1 MYNTIFVGLDVHKD
15 TIAVAIAKAGREGAE
30 SLGIISND
38 STSII
43 KLVRRLEKNGRKL
56 AFCYEA
62 GPCGYGL
69 YRLIKGMGHDCEVVA
84 SSLVPQKPG
93 DRIKTDRRDA
103 QKLARNFRNG
113 ELTPVWVPDE
123 DHEAL
128 RDLVRGRECVK
139 EDLHRNRQRLS
150 KFILRLGLRAP
161 EGARN
166 WSSKHWQWLK
176 SLKLDNP
183 AQQMVLCEYIH
194 TIEECNGRIERF
206 EKEIEEIMKTSVH
219 HEILS
224 ALQGFRGIALVTAA
238 TIIAEVGD
246 LKRFKKPGQLMSYTG
261 LIPSEWSSGSNR
273 IQGSITKC
281 GNSHLRRVIVE
292 AAWHYRHRPA
302 IGVNL
307 EKRQKGLPEEI
318 KQISWKAQHRL
329 NLKYRRM
336 IGRGKTKQNTVVA
349 VARELL
355 GFIWA
360 VGQIVGEDKEVCDV
374 V

>member
-43 KLVRRLEKNGRKL
+43 KLVRRLEKKGRKL

-128 RDLVRGRECVK
+128 RIGQRKRVRKGRFA
-139 EDLHRNRQRLS
+139 Q
-150 KFILRLGLRAP
+150 
-161 EGARN
+161 
-166 WSSKHWQWLK
+166 K
-176 SLKLDNP
+176 SP
-183 AQQMVLCEYIH
+183 A
-194 TIEECNGRIERF
+194 T
-206 EKEIEEIMKTSVH
+206 
-219 HEILS
+219 
-224 ALQGFRGIALVTAA
+224 
-238 TIIAEVGD
+238 
-246 LKRFKKPGQLMSYTG
+246 
-261 LIPSEWSSGSNR
+261 
-273 IQGSITKC
+273 
-281 GNSHLRRVIVE
+281 
-292 AAWHYRHRPA
+292 
-302 IGVNL
+302 
-307 EKRQKGLPEEI
+307 
-318 KQISWKAQHRL
+318 KQI
-329 NLKYRRM
+329 YP
-336 IGRGKTKQNTVVA
+336 
-349 VARELL
+349 
-355 GFIWA
+355 
-360 VGQIVGEDKEVCDV
+360 
-374 V
+374 